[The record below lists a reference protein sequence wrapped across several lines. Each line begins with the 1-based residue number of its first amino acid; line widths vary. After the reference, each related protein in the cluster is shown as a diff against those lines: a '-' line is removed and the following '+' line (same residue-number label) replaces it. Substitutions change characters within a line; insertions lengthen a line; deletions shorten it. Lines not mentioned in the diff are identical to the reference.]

1 MSKESRRAARA
12 ARESRRLGAAGA
24 ARPTAESGVT
34 GATQAEADGG
44 SSPTGA
50 AGASS
55 PTGGAGTRRPTAPA
69 TRAGRRERVRRYQEP
84 TFLERRRN
92 LLIGVASA
100 AVVAVVVGVV
110 FLSATQPVY
119 ACTNVFDPSPT
130 PPVSP
135 GSSTRLG
142 FAEENMSNSHI
153 VSRPQR
159 YLYCPPASGT
169 HLSLAGQGPIAP
181 KVYKPSDNVG
191 PPNWLHNLEHGG
203 LVVLYRNDSPGATT
217 AGLQA
222 FQEFYNTFP
231 PSPICKIPAY
241 QSSPVVA
248 RFDTMPHP
256 YAVLVW
262 DRVLYMDTWDP
273 ALAIRF
279 YNEEDER
286 FDRDGA
292 LIQPPEDVY
301 GCGARLQSAS
311 PAPSDSAAPPASP
324 SAAPSEAS
332 SGAPS
337 AAAPSAASPEPS
349 PSAS

>member
-24 ARPTAESGVT
+24 ARPDAERGTTSGAPTT
-34 GATQAEADGG
+34 G
-44 SSPTGA
+44 P
-50 AGASS
+50 AGAGI
-55 PTGGAGTRRPTAPA
+55 PTAGAGTRRPSPPA
-69 TRAGRRERVRRYQEP
+69 TRAGRRERVRRYHEP
-84 TFLERRRN
+84 SFLERYRS
-92 LLIGVASA
+92 LLIGIA
-100 AVVAVVVGVV
+100 AVAIVAVVVGIV
-110 FLSATQPVY
+110 FISATQPAY
-119 ACTNVFDPSPT
+119 ACSNILDPSPT

-142 FAEENMSNSHI
+142 FAEEDMGRSHL

-169 HLSLAGQGPIAP
+169 HIAQTGQGPIVP

-191 PPNWLHNLEHGG
+191 PPNWIHNLEHGG

-241 QSSPVVA
+241 QVSPVVA

-256 YAVLVW
+256 YALLVW

-286 FDRDGA
+286 LDKDGA
-292 LIQPPEDVY
+292 LIQPPEDIF
-301 GCGARLQSAS
+301 GCNAKLQSAS
-311 PAPSDSAAPPASP
+311 PAPSDSAP
-324 SAAPSEAS
+324 SAAPSSAPS
-332 SGAPS
+332 GASGAPS
-337 AAAPSAASPEPS
+337 AAPSAASPEPS
-349 PSAS
+349 ASAG

>member
-24 ARPTAESGVT
+24 ARPAADSGMTSGTTTDATA
-34 GATQAEADGG
+34 GAGAA
-44 SSPTGA
+44 SPTGA
-50 AGASS
+50 AV
-55 PTGGAGTRRPTAPA
+55 TRRPAGPA
-69 TRAGRRERVRRYQEP
+69 TRAGRRERVRRYHEP
-84 TFLERRRN
+84 TFLERYRS
-92 LLIGVASA
+92 LLIGVAA
-100 AVVAVVVGVV
+100 VAVVAVVLGIV
-110 FLSATQPVY
+110 FISATQPVY
-119 ACTNVFDPSPT
+119 ACSNVFDPSPT

-142 FAEENMSNSHI
+142 FAEENMGNSHL

-169 HLSLAGQGPIAP
+169 HLNVAGQGPIAP
-181 KVYKPSDNVG
+181 RVYKPSDNVG
-191 PPNWLHNLEHGG
+191 PPNWIHNLEHGG

-222 FQEFYNTFP
+222 FQDFYNTFP
-231 PSPICKIPAY
+231 ASPICKVQPY
-241 QSSPVVA
+241 QISPVIA

-262 DRVLYMDTWDP
+262 DRVFYMDTWDP

-279 YNEEDER
+279 FNEEDER
-286 FDRDGA
+286 LDTDGA
-292 LIQPPEDVY
+292 LIQPPEDAF

-311 PAPSDSAAPPASP
+311 PAPSDSATP
-324 SAAPSEAS
+324 SAAPSGS

-337 AAAPSAASPEPS
+337 AAPSAASPEPS

>member
-1 MSKESRRAARA
+1 VSKESRRAARA

-24 ARPTAESGVT
+24 ARPA
-34 GATQAEADGG
+34 ADGG
-44 SSPTGA
+44 APTTGP
-50 AGASS
+50 AGAGT
-55 PTGGAGTRRPTAPA
+55 PTGGAGTRRPAGTA
-69 TRAGRRERVRRYQEP
+69 TRAGRRERVRRYHEAS
-84 TFLERRRN
+84 FLERYRS
-92 LLIGVASA
+92 LLVGIA
-100 AVVAVVVGVV
+100 AVAIVSVVVGIV
-110 FLSATQPVY
+110 FISATQPAY
-119 ACTNVFDPSPT
+119 ACTNVLDPSPT

-142 FAEENMSNSHI
+142 FPEENMGNSHLI
-153 VSRPQR
+153 SRPQR

-169 HLSLAGQGPIAP
+169 HINQAGQGPIAP

-191 PPNWLHNLEHGG
+191 PPNWVHNLEHGG
-203 LVVLYRNDSPGATT
+203 LVVLYRNDSPGATA

-231 PSPICKIPAY
+231 ASPICKVQPY
-241 QSSPVVA
+241 QISPVIA

-279 YNEEDER
+279 FNEEDER
-286 FDRDGA
+286 LDKDGA
-292 LIQPPEDVY
+292 LIQPPEDFF
-301 GCGARLQSAS
+301 GCGAKLQSAS
-311 PAPSDSAAPPASP
+311 PAPAN
-324 SAAPSEAS
+324 

-337 AAAPSAASPEPS
+337 AAPSSGPSGGSGGPSAAPSAPEPS
-349 PSAS
+349 PSAG